1 MISRSGIAH
10 VAVTG
15 LALLAL
21 AGCQNKAE
29 DTASP
34 AASAETLK
42 LPISINAAMVAL
54 TDHSA
59 DYLFAP
65 GNGDMPRDDHD
76 WDIVRSAA
84 YDMALAGTVLQIE
97 GAGSEDAAW
106 VANPE
111 WKKMSQ
117 ELTAIGQE
125 AIILATD
132 KSTDKAKWEGL
143 GDKLV
148 QNCLACHD
156 KFKPQTPS
164 QGILHEATKR
174 ESLGE
179 SIFD

>member
-1 MISRSGIAH
+1 MMSRSAIAH
-10 VAVTG
+10 AAVAG
-15 LALLAL
+15 LAVLAL
-21 AGCQNKAE
+21 AGCQNKTDNTTLAAE
-29 DTASP
+29 P
-34 AASAETLK
+34 LK

-76 WDIVRSAA
+76 WDLVRSSA

-97 GAGSEDAAW
+97 GTGAEDAAW
-106 VANPE
+106 VTNPE
-111 WKKMSQ
+111 WKAMAE
-117 ELTAIGQE
+117 ELTGLGEE
-125 AIILATD
+125 AISLAAE
-132 KSTDKAKWEGL
+132 KSTDQAKWKAL

-148 QNCLACHD
+148 QNCLACHE
-156 KFKPQTPS
+156 KFKPETPS

>member
-1 MISRSGIAH
+1 MSRSGIAH
-10 VAVTG
+10 AAIAG
-15 LALLAL
+15 FAILAL

-29 DTASP
+29 DTAP
-34 AASAETLK
+34 AAETLK

-76 WDIVRSAA
+76 WDLVRSSA

-97 GAGSEDAAW
+97 GTGAEDAAW

-111 WKKMSQ
+111 WKTLAQ
-117 ELTAIGQE
+117 ELTGLGEE
-125 AIILATD
+125 AVNLATE
-132 KSTDKAKWEGL
+132 KSTDQAKWQAL

-148 QNCLACHD
+148 QNCLACHE
-156 KFKPQTPS
+156 KFKPETPS

>member
-1 MISRSGIAH
+1 MSRSRIAH
-10 VAVTG
+10 AAIVG
-15 LALLAL
+15 LAALTL
-21 AGCQNKAE
+21 AGCQNKTE
-29 DTASP
+29 EPASG
-34 AASAETLK
+34 STETLK

-76 WDIVRSAA
+76 WDLVRSSA

-97 GAGSEDAAW
+97 GTGAEDAAW

-111 WKKMSQ
+111 WKKLA
-117 ELTAIGQE
+117 EDLTGLGQE
-125 AIILATD
+125 AVNLSTE
-132 KSTDKAKWEGL
+132 KSTDQAKWQAL

-148 QNCLACHD
+148 QNCLACHE
-156 KFKPQTPS
+156 KFKPETPS